1 MSDLNNM
8 SNTKEISFVD
18 LILNFWKF
26 KIKFF
31 IILVTLLFL
40 SILLEKFIPKKD
52 SIEIKLTNPV
62 IVNLRILSYQC
73 NTYFRIRFN
82 FY

>member
-1 MSDLNNM
+1 M

-52 SIEIKLTNPV
+52 SIEIKLKESV
-62 IVNLRILSYQC
+62 IVNLNFILSM
-73 NTYFRIRFN
+73 
-82 FY
+82 